1 MNKLHQLGEIKVE
14 DVTNMEEE
22 GPFLLEDDGKMG
34 YSWGTPKKKSK
45 KKKKKSK

>member
-14 DVTNMEEE
+14 DVTHMEEE

-34 YSWGTPKKKSK
+34 YSWNTK
-45 KKKKKSK
+45 KKKKKVKKSKK